1 MSLTVVCL
9 CAEWCNTCGS
19 YRSTFDAQAQRQP
32 ADRFVWLD
40 IEEHEALLGD
50 LDITNFPTLLLL
62 DDTGQALF
70 AGTVTP
76 QAETLLRLCQAA
88 DSGSLTPR
96 AVERQWQDVARHL
109 HKP

>member
-19 YRSTFDAQAQRQP
+19 YRSTFDAQARRQP

-40 IEEHEALLGD
+40 IEEHEDLVGQ
-50 LDITNFPTLLLL
+50 LDITNFPTLMLL
-62 DDTGQALF
+62 DGTGQLLF

-76 QAETLLRLCQAA
+76 QPQTLERMCQAA
-88 DSGSLTPR
+88 LGATLGPVSAEGD
-96 AVERQWQDVARHL
+96 WQALVDHFRS
-109 HKP
+109 P